1 MYRDCD
7 HVSIDI
13 VNSSS
18 PQDVNIQVTKAK
30 SEGYTVMRLA
40 TYLFPDDMWKFLTH
54 GSLCGTWAHV
64 PYFQAGVN
72 PVYMRSKFKVIRDTV
87 RENNLMKLLGL
98 ENTEYIFV
106 HNDPRHTLIDTSS
119 TKYKVVCP
127 DPTITPFN
135 MFDWLGVI
143 ENAKEVHCMNSGYVW
158 VVELCNIGSSLTNFL
173 HLKNAHT
180 EYSPSDVMNVFT
192 DALWTFKE

>member
-1 MYRDCD
+1 MLFIVHHLGLADHIMLNGMVRHFVQHGEYVRVLILKNQLDTIQFMYRDCD

-30 SEGYTVMRLA
+30 SEGYTIMRLA

-98 ENTEYIFV
+98 ENTEYIVV
-106 HNDPRHTLIDTSS
+106 HN
-119 TKYKVVCP
+119 
-127 DPTITPFN
+127 
-135 MFDWLGVI
+135 
-143 ENAKEVHCMNSGYVW
+143 
-158 VVELCNIGSSLTNFL
+158 
-173 HLKNAHT
+173 
-180 EYSPSDVMNVFT
+180 
-192 DALWTFKE
+192 